1 MRIMNKC
8 QKIVGVIVFG
18 VIGITLIYLIMA
30 IGADYMYQDLITSE
44 NRSLW
49 NAFTHIVT
57 LECVAVMCYLM
68 SLALFICL
76 WRKGGKR

>member
-1 MRIMNKC
+1 MKRW
-8 QKIVGVIVFG
+8 QKIIGVIVFG

-57 LECVAVMCYLM
+57 LECVAVTCYFIA
-68 SLALFICL
+68 LALFVCL